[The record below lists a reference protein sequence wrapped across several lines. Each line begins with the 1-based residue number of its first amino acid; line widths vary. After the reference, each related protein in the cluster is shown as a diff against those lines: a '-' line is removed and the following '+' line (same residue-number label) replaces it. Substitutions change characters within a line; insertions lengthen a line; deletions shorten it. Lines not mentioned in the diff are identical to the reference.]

1 MGIVVTKIRI
11 WGCGAAR
18 FVAKEETGLLKH
30 GDGSFAIDAV
40 VNAPSGLAL
49 DAQGYLYMCERNEN
63 KIRRVKIW

>member
-1 MGIVVTKIRI
+1 M
-11 WGCGAAR
+11 
-18 FVAKEETGLLKH
+18 AKEETGLLKH